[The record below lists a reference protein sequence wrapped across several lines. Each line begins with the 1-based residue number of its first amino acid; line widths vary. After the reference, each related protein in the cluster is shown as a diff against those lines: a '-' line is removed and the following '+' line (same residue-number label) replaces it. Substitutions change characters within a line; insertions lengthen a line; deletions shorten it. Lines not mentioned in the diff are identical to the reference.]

1 MKNQNFF
8 FLPLCLVL
16 LAITSCVVDDDGLFQ
31 DCERGD
37 GPVVEEVLNLS
48 NFTGIDL
55 KINANVYIT
64 QDNFFEVVAKGEQ
77 NVIDELELD
86 VRNDTWDIE
95 FDDCMKDYELDIYIT
110 MPFVEF
116 LAISGSGE
124 IRGETFIDPEDLTL
138 RISGSG
144 EMCLGVFVEELDAR
158 ITGSGD
164 MELEGTAE
172 EFDLKITGSGDVDAF
187 KLICEEADVD
197 ITGSGDASVHVLE
210 FLKVR
215 ISGSGDVFYKGFP
228 ELDISISG
236 SGDVNDAN

>member
-1 MKNQNFF
+1 MKNRNFF
-8 FLPLCLVL
+8 FLPLCLAI
-16 LAITSCVVDDDGLFQ
+16 LAITSCAIDDDGFFQ
-31 DCERGD
+31 DCERAD
-37 GPVVEEVLNLS
+37 GPIVEEVLNLS
-48 NFTGIDL
+48 DFTGIDL
-55 KINANVYIT
+55 KIAANVYIT
-64 QDNFFEVVAKGEQ
+64 QDNFFGVVAKGEQ

-110 MPFVEF
+110 MPKVEF

-124 IRGETFIDPEDLTL
+124 IRGETFFDPEDLTL

-144 EMCLGVFVEELDAR
+144 EMCLGVLTEDLDAK

-172 EFDLKITGSGDVDAF
+172 DFDLKITGSGDVDAF
-187 KLICEEADVD
+187 KLICENADIE

-228 ELDISISG
+228 ELDIDISG